1 MKKEKFREELTKEA
15 PKEKRTSDGE
25 EQTGENGKTQSDSKG
40 AEAEELPKGNRILY
54 ARILVNFLIT
64 LFGVVLFVV
73 LVDDVLRFFL
83 PFVIA
88 LVIAAIA
95 NPMVR
100 FLEKKVKVK
109 RKHGSVIIIVVVLG
123 VVVGLLYLLGYILF
137 RELFGLLQ
145 DLQDIQEKAQEL
157 LLLISQRL
165 QGIYD
170 RLPVKLQG
178 GVSSLARV
186 LDGWLEKAVSD
197 FKMPSISVAGSY
209 VKSIL
214 DGILIAVITIL
225 AAYFFIA
232 DRDKL
237 VEGLQKLIPST
248 VTEYYRLIMENIK
261 SAVGGYFKAQFKI
274 MLIIIVVLFA
284 GFEILGVPY
293 SFLLALLTAFLDF
306 LPVFG
311 TGTIIGPWVVV
322 DLITGKYGEA
332 VFLTIL
338 YIVCQLIK
346 QLLQPKMVG
355 DSIGMNPLATLFF
368 MFTGY
373 RLGGII
379 GMIIGIPVGMV
390 LVNFYRIG
398 IFDRLLRGIK
408 ILANSIN
415 EFRKY

>member
-186 LDGWLEKAVSD
+186 LEGWLEKAVSD
-197 FKMPSISVAGSY
+197 FDMPSISVAGSY

>member
-1 MKKEKFREELTKEA
+1 MKKEKFREELTKET

-186 LDGWLEKAVSD
+186 LEGWLEKAVSD

>member
-40 AEAEELPKGNRILY
+40 AEAEELPEGNRILY

-64 LFGVVLFVV
+64 LFGLVLFVV

-186 LDGWLEKAVSD
+186 LEGWLEKAVSD
-197 FKMPSISVAGSY
+197 FEMPSISVAGSY

-237 VEGLQKLIPST
+237 VDGLQKLIPST

>member
-1 MKKEKFREELTKEA
+1 MKDKDKIRDEGVATK
-15 PKEKRTSDGE
+15 P
-25 EQTGENGKTQSDSKG
+25 ENTAGK
-40 AEAEELPKGNRILY
+40 LLY
-54 ARILVNFLIT
+54 ARILVNFLLT
-64 LFGVVLFVV
+64 LIMVLLVVFFA
-73 LVDDVLRFFL
+73 DDVLRFFL

-88 LVIAAIA
+88 MVIATIA

-100 FLEKKVKVK
+100 FLERKVKVK

-123 VVVGLLYLLGYILF
+123 AVVGVFYLLGYILF
-137 RELFGLLQ
+137 RELFRLIGDFPELL
-145 DLQDIQEKAQEL
+145 EKAQEL
-157 LLLISQRL
+157 LAVLSQRL

-170 RLPVKLQG
+170 RLPVKMQG
-178 GVSSLARV
+178 GVSSIA
-186 LDGWLEKAVSD
+186 GGLEGFIERTVSN
-197 FKMPSISVAGSY
+197 FEMPSISVAGTY
-209 VKSIL
+209 VKNIL
-214 DGILIAVITIL
+214 DGILIAVITVL

-237 VEGLQKLIPST
+237 VDGLQKLMPSS
-248 VTEYYRLIMENIK
+248 VIEYYKLIMQNIR

-274 MLIIIVVLFA
+274 MLIIVVVLFI
-284 GFEILGVPY
+284 GFEIVQVPY

-311 TGTIIGPWVVV
+311 TGTIIGPWVIV
-322 DLITGKYGEA
+322 DLITGKYAEA
-332 VFLTIL
+332 IFLTVL

-368 MFTGY
+368 MFIGY
-373 RLGGII
+373 RLGGIL
-379 GMIIGIPVGMV
+379 GMIIGIPVGMI

-398 IFDRLLRGIK
+398 LFDRLIRGAK
-408 ILANSIN
+408 IIANSIN